1 VVERRTQMIET
12 LIGMLVLGGTG
23 AGLYA
28 TYVKTRSFV
37 RERLRFVDAAQRP
50 SAPWI
55 AGIGVSLV
63 ALPVFGG
70 LLAFLP
76 AVGGATALAL
86 GATVGAAVRSGQKQV
101 KLLSGG

>member
-1 VVERRTQMIET
+1 MIET
-12 LIGMLVLGGTG
+12 LIGMMVLGGTG

-37 RERLRFVDAAQRP
+37 RERLRFVDVAQRP

-55 AGIGVSLV
+55 AGIGAGLV
-63 ALPVFGG
+63 ALPIFGG

-86 GATVGAAVRSGQKQV
+86 GVTVGAAVRSGQKQV
-101 KLLSGG
+101 KLLTRG

>member
-1 VVERRTQMIET
+1 MIET

-28 TYVKTRSFV
+28 AYVKTRAFV
-37 RERLRFVDAAQRP
+37 REKLRFVDAAQRP

-55 AGIGVSLV
+55 AGVAVTLV
-63 ALPVFGG
+63 GLPLFGG
-70 LLAFLP
+70 LLGFLP

-86 GATVGAAVRSGQKQV
+86 GFTVGAAVRSGQKQV

>member
-1 VVERRTQMIET
+1 MEA
-12 LIGMLVLGGTG
+12 LIGMLILGGTG
-23 AGLYA
+23 AGLFA
-28 TYVKTRSFV
+28 TYVKTRQFV

-55 AGIGVSLV
+55 AGV
-63 ALPVFGG
+63 ATGLASLPVFAG

-86 GATVGAAVRSGQKQV
+86 GVTVGAAVRSGQKQV
-101 KLLSGG
+101 KLLTRG